1 MTPVAHVDQ
10 SFELGKILQYEQ
22 RHTEYNAYMLNCS
35 ADLRAAM
42 QQRSKCLPPD
52 RRGQIG
58 LAVSHVRTYGK
69 LSKNG
74 GSDFMRVAE
83 CLALP

>member
-1 MTPVAHVDQ
+1 MTPFAHVDQ

-52 RRGQIG
+52 RR
-58 LAVSHVRTYGK
+58 
-69 LSKNG
+69 
-74 GSDFMRVAE
+74 
-83 CLALP
+83 